1 MILFF
6 SLLSLMALAG
16 ALALAVALAAP
27 RFRAEA
33 VRELGSYAL
42 PFAAAVA
49 AAASLGSLYLS
60 EVKGFVPCL
69 LCWVQRGFMYP
80 LAVLLAAASV
90 RPMKKWPAPVSLLLS
105 AAGALTALYH
115 YGEQRGW
122 VGGSDQFCDAAAP
135 CTFIWVEQFGFMTIP
150 FMAFTGFLAVALLSG
165 LKMLADRRRHPRP

>member
-6 SLLSLMALAG
+6 SLLSLLALAG
-16 ALALAVALAAP
+16 ALALAVGLAVP
-27 RFRAEA
+27 RSRAEA

-42 PFAAAVA
+42 AFAAAVA
-49 AAASLGSLYLS
+49 VTASLGSLYLS
-60 EVKGFVPCL
+60 EAEGFVPCL

-80 LAVLLAAASV
+80 LAVLLTAVSI
-90 RPMKKWPAPVSLLLS
+90 RPVKWSAPVSLLLS
-105 AAGALTALYH
+105 AAGAAVALYH

-122 VGGSDQFCDAAAP
+122 VGGSEQFCDAAAP

-165 LKMLADRRRHPRP
+165 LKMLADRPRHPRP